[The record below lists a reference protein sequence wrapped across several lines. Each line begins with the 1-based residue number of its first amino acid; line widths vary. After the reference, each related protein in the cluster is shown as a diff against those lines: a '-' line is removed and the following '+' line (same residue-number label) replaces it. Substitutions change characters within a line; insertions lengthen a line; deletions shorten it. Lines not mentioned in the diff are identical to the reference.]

1 MGASQSSVE
10 IIDAIATWSRSC
22 RRRDKKKSDEDP
34 SKSPSCACDISEL
47 LPRGW
52 RFPPRRHPRGELPSS
67 VEAIDS
73 IVKVRDVSLYARAR
87 LSTFFAL
94 SLSLSLW
101 FFSFF
106 FFPFSWQR
114 TWMCASCSERVT
126 VERTLHGNTRK
137 AKTPRTSAVRACT
150 RDVHNHGCI
159 VAILEIAVCFPPEG
173 IEPATLEVTHRQ
185 CPVIFLA
192 AALKNARRVPLLPF
206 PLSLSLS
213 HSFVL

>member
-1 MGASQSSVE
+1 MRHLGVTSTWLAIPTTTSSTGRTPVVGRSHRLDCE
-10 IIDAIATWSRSC
+10 SSR
-22 RRRDKKKSDEDP
+22 RVP
-34 SKSPSCACDISEL
+34 
-47 LPRGW
+47 
-52 RFPPRRHPRGELPSS
+52 
-67 VEAIDS
+67 
-73 IVKVRDVSLYARAR
+73 ARAR
-87 LSTFFAL
+87 ARAPIHFFR
-94 SLSLSLW
+94 SFPFSLSLW

-192 AALKNARRVPLLPF
+192 AALKNARRVPPF
-206 PLSLSLS
+206 FPFHSLFHSLTLSFSDRVLRRARARLSS
-213 HSFVL
+213 PR